1 MRITETGIL
10 NRAEPGT
17 ARACLIYATIT
28 PLSDGTLVATS
39 RAGTYKDGDDEVI
52 EFQRSTDAG
61 RTWSAPSTPFA
72 TAMVD
77 GQAGT
82 LKHCYLTEL
91 SPGHVL
97 AAAMWVDRTS
107 HPGKL
112 LFNTETEGCLPMA
125 ILLADSYD
133 HGHSWSDWRQVAM
146 PDDIGPP
153 SLTSPIMKLADGSL
167 AMSIETNKPYHDA
180 GKWMQRAVFLHST
193 DLGAS
198 WSAPVV
204 AAQDPS
210 ARIYNWDMR
219 CCVAPDGRIASFAWT
234 YDTKTARYQN
244 LHRRISRDLGHSWS
258 APEDLGIA
266 DQAGPP
272 AVLADGRVVLAWVD
286 RFGSQSIRARLADD
300 IEAPFEAASEVTVYS
315 HATAKNDATGDTGEL
330 LGEMALWS
338 FGLPF
343 ACALPDGDV
352 LVTWYAGD
360 AATMDLH
367 WARLRV

>member
-10 NRAEPGT
+10 NQAEAGS

-39 RAGTYKDGDDEVI
+39 RAGDSKDCDNEVI

-72 TAMVD
+72 TATVD
-77 GQAGT
+77 GHAGT

-107 HPGKL
+107 HPGKP
-112 LFNTETEGCLPMA
+112 LFDTETEGCLPMA
-125 ILLADSYD
+125 ILLAESHD
-133 HGHSWSDWRQVAM
+133 HGHSWGDWRQVPM

-153 SLTSPIMKLADGSL
+153 SLTSPIMKLADGTL
-167 AMSIETNKPYHDA
+167 AMSIETNKPYDDA
-180 GKWMQRAVFLHST
+180 SKWMQRAVFLHSR
-193 DLGAS
+193 DMGAS

-234 YDTKTARYQN
+234 YDTKTARYLN
-244 LHRRISRDLGHSWS
+244 LHRRISRDMGQTWTD
-258 APEDLGIA
+258 PEDLGFA

-286 RFGSQSIRARLADD
+286 RFGSQSIRARVAPAID
-300 IEAPFEAASEVTVYS
+300 APFDPDSEVTVYA
-315 HATAKNDATGDTGEL
+315 HADANNNATGDTGEL

-338 FGLPF
+338 FGLPY

-352 LVTWYAGD
+352 LVAWYAGD
-360 AATMDLH
+360 ADTMGLH
-367 WARLRV
+367 WARLQL